1 MSTVMKQSPETEDTR
16 EHTRT
21 SMSIEAMKR
30 AYHDNLF
37 YVQGRFPDVASDL
50 DMYMAAAYT
59 IRDRMLERWIKTAQ
73 TYKNTGARTVCY
85 LSAEYL
91 LGPHLQNNIS
101 NLGIA
106 DKVAVVTDELGLDF
120 KKIVAQEVEPGLGN
134 GGLGR
139 LAACYLDSL
148 ATNQIPAI
156 GYGIRYEFGIFDQL
170 IENGWQVEVSDLWLR
185 NGNPWEIARPKLRFP
200 VGFGGHTEHYT
211 DDHGNTRVRWLPELV
226 VNGVAHDT
234 PILGYQVD
242 NTNLLRLWHSEA
254 SASFDFQSFNNGD
267 YYGAVNAKVIAENIS
282 KVLYPNDEPEAGKEL
297 RLRQQYFFVSCSLQ
311 DMVRLHLKLSPNLDS
326 FHERFAAQLNDTH
339 PAVAVAELM
348 RLLVDEHH
356 YEWDQAW
363 EITHNT
369 FAYTNHTLL
378 PEALETWSVALL
390 GRLLPR
396 HLEIIYEINHH
407 FLDEIR
413 MRYPFDYER
422 IARLSLIAEDG
433 QPRIRMAN
441 LATVGS
447 FAVNGVAALHT
458 DLLKSTVMKDF
469 YELWPER
476 FHNVTNGVTPRRFM
490 LQSNPG
496 LADILNRVA
505 GPEWARDLSSLRS
518 LEAHADD
525 AGFQDEW
532 QTMKLNAKHHLAKV
546 IAERTGIQ
554 VDPHSMFDVQV
565 KRIHEYKRQHLNAL
579 HIVTLYNRIKNNPG
593 ADITPRTFIFGGKAA
608 PGYHAAK
615 LMIKLITSIGDIV
628 NHDPQVNGLLR
639 VVFYPN
645 FNLKHAQPIYP
656 AADLSEQISMAGKEA
671 SGTGNMKFSMN
682 GALTIGTLD
691 GANIEIRDE
700 VGHENFFLF
709 GLTVE
714 EVMNTLHDGYRP
726 LEIYNNNEELKNA
739 IDLINSGLFSHGNTE
754 LFRPLTDT
762 LLQNDPYLLLA
773 DYQSYVD
780 CQANVDNHFKDRQQW
795 NRMSILNVARMGRFS
810 SDRSII
816 EYCENIWKVKPIPVS
831 L

>member
-311 DMVRLHLKLSPNLDS
+311 D
-326 FHERFAAQLNDTH
+326 
-339 PAVAVAELM
+339 
-348 RLLVDEHH
+348 
-356 YEWDQAW
+356 
-363 EITHNT
+363 
-369 FAYTNHTLL
+369 
-378 PEALETWSVALL
+378 
-390 GRLLPR
+390 
-396 HLEIIYEINHH
+396 
-407 FLDEIR
+407 
-413 MRYPFDYER
+413 
-422 IARLSLIAEDG
+422 LSLIHISEPTR
-433 QPRIRMAN
+433 PRLVSRM
-441 LATVGS
+441 
-447 FAVNGVAALHT
+447 
-458 DLLKSTVMKDF
+458 
-469 YELWPER
+469 P
-476 FHNVTNGVTPRRFM
+476 
-490 LQSNPG
+490 
-496 LADILNRVA
+496 
-505 GPEWARDLSSLRS
+505 SS
-518 LEAHADD
+518 A
-525 AGFQDEW
+525 
-532 QTMKLNAKHHLAKV
+532 
-546 IAERTGIQ
+546 
-554 VDPHSMFDVQV
+554 
-565 KRIHEYKRQHLNAL
+565 
-579 HIVTLYNRIKNNPG
+579 
-593 ADITPRTFIFGGKAA
+593 
-608 PGYHAAK
+608 
-615 LMIKLITSIGDIV
+615 
-628 NHDPQVNGLLR
+628 
-639 VVFYPN
+639 
-645 FNLKHAQPIYP
+645 
-656 AADLSEQISMAGKEA
+656 
-671 SGTGNMKFSMN
+671 
-682 GALTIGTLD
+682 
-691 GANIEIRDE
+691 
-700 VGHENFFLF
+700 
-709 GLTVE
+709 
-714 EVMNTLHDGYRP
+714 
-726 LEIYNNNEELKNA
+726 
-739 IDLINSGLFSHGNTE
+739 
-754 LFRPLTDT
+754 
-762 LLQNDPYLLLA
+762 
-773 DYQSYVD
+773 
-780 CQANVDNHFKDRQQW
+780 
-795 NRMSILNVARMGRFS
+795 
-810 SDRSII
+810 
-816 EYCENIWKVKPIPVS
+816 
-831 L
+831 